1 LLEKFRDQ
9 LKQHFGAR
17 LQSVILFGSQA
28 RGDAG
33 PDSDVDVAVVLADGA
48 RRLIDGPLLMPIVL
62 SRSEL
67 DHLRAREDML
77 AQSLDREGVAVALAT
92 EAATTTPRAGSTT
105 LRFT

>member
-1 LLEKFRDQ
+1 MWMWPWCWPMEL
-9 LKQHFGAR
+9 A
-17 LQSVILFGSQA
+17 GSF
-28 RGDAG
+28 
-33 PDSDVDVAVVLADGA
+33 
-48 RRLIDGPLLMPIVL
+48 DGPLLMPIVL